1 MKRPLLSCCLTAL
14 LLSLPVGCAKEE
26 NTYSNDYR
34 VLFRFYS
41 VYHPT
46 SVLSRSVGNPGLFC
60 LVKSDVRQGVTHL
73 LVTSNDM
80 KTTEDLPITVE
91 VERRTIAAAY
101 MGAGNALFIGCSQ
114 FDGPKAYDG
123 QCPVCLRDKGG
134 SQHPLKFVADGQTV
148 ECTQCGR
155 HYNLKA
161 EGAPSDDLPDGKN
174 LLQYRIMNTAEYI
187 EVHN

>member
-1 MKRPLLSCCLTAL
+1 MKRQLQLCCLAAL
-14 LLSLPVGCAKEE
+14 LLSLPTGCSKED

-41 VYHPT
+41 IYHPT
-46 SVLSRSVGNPGLFC
+46 SVLTRSVGNQGMFC
-60 LVKSDVRQGVTHL
+60 LVKSDIRQGVTHL

-91 VERRTIAAAY
+91 VERRSIAAAY
-101 MGAGNALFIGCSQ
+101 MGAGNALIIGQSQ
-114 FDGPKAYDG
+114 YDGPKAYDG

-134 SQHPLKFVADGQTV
+134 SQYPLKFVADGQTV
-148 ECTQCGR
+148 ECTKCGR
-155 HYNLKA
+155 RYNMIA
-161 EGAPSDDLPDGKN
+161 DGAPTDDQPDGKN
-174 LLQYRIMNTAEYI
+174 LLQYRITVSSEYI